1 MQHIT
6 SAQEKH
12 LTQITALLSMYRAL
26 SIGHLKKLYPK
37 LEDAKLQ
44 CLLKRLEKG
53 GRLAFLPEQELVL
66 YSKDC
71 APDLSTLA
79 ALWVL
84 LDFFPEVTYHTP
96 SDFPVALTFFTAKDA
111 YDVIHVPEEKEILIN
126 HALSIYKEDAP
137 RRLAIVDRREQIP
150 LLTFPGISA
159 FCMVQPDGKV
169 LYFKKQ
175 GVTDTE

>member
-6 SAQEKH
+6 SAQENH

-26 SIGHLKKLYPK
+26 SIWQLKKLYPE

-44 CLLKRLEKG
+44 GLLKRLEKG
-53 GRLAFLPEQELVL
+53 GRLALLPEQGLVL
-66 YSKDC
+66 YTKDC
-71 APDLSTLA
+71 APNPSTLA

-96 SDFPVALTFFTAKDA
+96 SDFPVVLTFFTAKDA

-126 HALSIYKEDAP
+126 HALSAYKEDAP
-137 RRLAIVDRREQIP
+137 RRLVIVDRTEQIP
-150 LLTFPGISA
+150 LLSFPGISA
-159 FCMVQPDGKV
+159 FCAVQPDGKV
-169 LYFKKQ
+169 QYFRKQ
-175 GVTDTE
+175 GVTDT